1 MSFQSSSLF
10 QAVASGDENS
20 VTRLLEGGADVDSR
34 NDGGQTPLILAI
46 LSGHLHLLGRL
57 QEAGANP
64 LLSDNTGL
72 NAIEWA
78 QRKGRSDLAQLLAS
92 TTSQRKDSVEEPSRP
107 THNPRQI
114 PEELRR
120 DKPLSAEEK
129 SLRWLAGLK
138 QRLDEKANREGT
150 QSSAVESQTSASHS
164 YRVPDEIPIIPDE
177 LPPPPPITAK
187 LDANLADKTTHTPP
201 RVESKTLDDKPTTSS
216 RRKRCPECNTIYNS
230 DLLAYC
236 SYHVVAL
243 VDADEPIVDSRTKT
257 NSTPL
262 FWTLVLVTLLA
273 AVLLGLLLSDR
284 LFQNEGV
291 KRQPPSAPQG
301 IRIRKGVP
309 VLSTGLV
316 GTAESL
322 PEAEV
327 PLRAG
332 DESATIT
339 VRIRV
344 DKTGR
349 VYSALSSGGDRVLR
363 DAATDAAKR
372 TTFSVEKLG
381 GRSASGT
388 ITYSFTQ

>member
-1 MSFQSSSLF
+1 MSFQGSSLF
-10 QAVASGDENS
+10 QAVASGDENA
-20 VTRLLEGGADVDSR
+20 VTRALAEGADVNAS

-46 LSGHLHLLGRL
+46 ISGQLHLLRRL

-64 LLSDNTGL
+64 LIRDNTGL

-78 QRKGRSDLAQLLAS
+78 QRKGRMDLAQLLAGTTPS
-92 TTSQRKDSVEEPSRP
+92 TKDSVERPSEAAH
-107 THNPRQI
+107 TPRQTS
-114 PEELRR
+114 EEPRR

-150 QSSAVESQTSASHS
+150 QSSAVQSQTSVSDN
-164 YRVPDEIPIIPDE
+164 YRVPDEVPVISDEPAPIIPK
-177 LPPPPPITAK
+177 I
-187 LDANLADKTTHTPP
+187 DASLAETTIHTPP
-201 RVESKTLDDKPTTSS
+201 AVELEPMGEIPSPSS

-262 FWTLVLVTLLA
+262 FWILVLVTLLA

-284 LFQNEGV
+284 LFKNERV
-291 KRQPPSAPQG
+291 NRQPPSAPQG
-301 IRIRKGVP
+301 IRTRKGVP
-309 VLSTGLV
+309 VLSSGLV
-316 GTAESL
+316 GRAESL

-332 DESATIT
+332 DESASVT

-344 DKTGR
+344 DKVGR

-363 DAATDAAKR
+363 DAATNAAKR
-372 TTFSVEKLG
+372 STFSVEKLG
-381 GRSASGT
+381 GRGASGT
-388 ITYSFTQ
+388 ITYTFSQ

>member
-1 MSFQSSSLF
+1 LSFQSSSLF

-20 VTRLLEGGADVDSR
+20 VTRLLEAGADVNAR

-57 QEAGANP
+57 QKAGANP
-64 LLSDNTGL
+64 LVSDNTGL

-78 QRKGRSDLAQLLAS
+78 QRKGRSDLAQQLAA
-92 TTSQRKDSVEEPSRP
+92 TTSPAKGSVARPSAPAPKPMQASEE
-107 THNPRQI
+107 Q
-114 PEELRR
+114 RR

-138 QRLDEKANREGT
+138 QRLDEKANREEA
-150 QSSAVESQTSASHS
+150 QSSAVQSQTSVSDS
-164 YRVPDEIPIIPDE
+164 YRVPDEVPVIPDE
-177 LPPPPPITAK
+177 PPPPPTAAK
-187 LDANLADKTTHTPP
+187 LDADLSDKTRQTPP
-201 RVESKTLDDKPTTSS
+201 RVESITLDNKPTTSS

-243 VDADEPIVDSRTKT
+243 VDADEPIVDSRTKS
-257 NSTPL
+257 NSAPI
-262 FWTLVLVTLLA
+262 FWTLVLVTLLS

-284 LFQNEGV
+284 LFKNENV
-291 KRQPPSAPQG
+291 NRQPPSAPQG

-309 VLSTGLV
+309 VLSSELV
-316 GTAESL
+316 GRAESL

-327 PLRAG
+327 PLRSG
-332 DESATIT
+332 DESASIT

-344 DKTGR
+344 DKAGR

-363 DAATDAAKR
+363 DAATEAAKR
-372 TTFSVEKLG
+372 TTFSVDKLG
-381 GRSASGT
+381 GRGASGT
-388 ITYSFTQ
+388 ITYTFSE